1 MEANDQAI
9 PAGDPDPA
17 ILSALPA
24 ATAPPLTLRRSLF
37 LIGWGAFIT
46 TIGQS
51 GVIGNLPLK
60 FLLKNQLHVKPQAMA
75 TFFAVGA
82 FAWYLKPLAGI
93 LSDSVP
99 LFGTRRRHY
108 LLLSAGAAG
117 ILWLLLGIV
126 PKTFHSLLG
135 TIVALETMWVIG
147 STVVEGLLV
156 EEGQKYQATG
166 QLSSLR
172 LSVRSLRAE

>member
-1 MEANDQAI
+1 VV
-9 PAGDPDPA
+9 
-17 ILSALPA
+17 S
-24 ATAPPLTLRRSLF
+24 LRFGR
-37 LIGWGAFIT
+37 
-46 TIGQS
+46 
-51 GVIGNLPLK
+51 VPRR
-60 FLLKNQLHVKPQAMA
+60 
-75 TFFAVGA
+75 
-82 FAWYLKPLAGI
+82 YLKPLAGI

-108 LLLSAGAAG
+108 LLLSVGAAG
-117 ILWLLLGIV
+117 VLWLLLGIV

-172 LSVRSLRAE
+172 LPVRSLRAE

>member
-1 MEANDQAI
+1 M
-9 PAGDPDPA
+9 
-17 ILSALPA
+17 
-24 ATAPPLTLRRSLF
+24 
-37 LIGWGAFIT
+37 
-46 TIGQS
+46 
-51 GVIGNLPLK
+51 
-60 FLLKNQLHVKPQAMA
+60 
-75 TFFAVGA
+75 
-82 FAWYLKPLAGI
+82 
-93 LSDSVP
+93 P

-108 LLLSAGAAG
+108 LLLSAAG
-117 ILWLLLGIV
+117 VLWLLLGIV